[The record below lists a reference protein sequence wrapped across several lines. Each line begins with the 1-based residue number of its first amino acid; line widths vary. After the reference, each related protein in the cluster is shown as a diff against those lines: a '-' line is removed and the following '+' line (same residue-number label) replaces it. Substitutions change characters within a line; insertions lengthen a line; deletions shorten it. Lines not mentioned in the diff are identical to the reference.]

1 MEGSGVLRRIHLTCG
16 LVMLAY
22 VTCHLVNH
30 GLGVVSLAAMDAA
43 RPYLVRVW
51 TNAAGTVVLAAA
63 ALIHIALALW
73 TTARRRSLAMPA
85 WQSTQLVLGLSI
97 PCRWRGPSVPYVG
110 DASSRAEPT
119 QRTAS
124 GWVRL
129 RTVTVSIRN
138 RERSSPARELASPT

>member
-63 ALIHIALALW
+63 LIHIALALW

-97 PCRWRGPSVPYVG
+97 PCRWRGPSAPYVG
-110 DASSRAEPT
+110 DASSRAGLDL
-119 QRTAS
+119 S
-124 GWVRL
+124 RL
-129 RTVTVSIRN
+129 RMETVTV
-138 RERSSPARELASPT
+138 RSRTQPLAVRCVGSARELASPT